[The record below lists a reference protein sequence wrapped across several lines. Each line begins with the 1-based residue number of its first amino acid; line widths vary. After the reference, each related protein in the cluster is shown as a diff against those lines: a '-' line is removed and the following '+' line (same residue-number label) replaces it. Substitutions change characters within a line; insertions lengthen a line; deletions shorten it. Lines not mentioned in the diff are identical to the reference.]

1 MSVMKIN
8 ACLVLLLTLGFSTE
22 FNVSIPF
29 PELYTSIQSDVLLP
43 CYFPVTNPKD
53 GMYVLLTWKHN
64 GVELVKFKYG
74 KVQDNS
80 KLQVLETD
88 LAKGN
93 ASITLQNV
101 TIVHEGVYECIVVLA
116 PNSGGGRMHLH
127 VTGVPLV
134 SVNTP
139 LIIAG
144 HPVFLECF
152 VSGVYP
158 QNICIEWLK
167 NSHLLPPQEPPVQ
180 TQKNPNGTFRAVSH
194 YKYIASREDIGANFS
209 CRVKYGLQLQHQEE
223 TAVQSCKPAL
233 TVSPNIL
240 QKGRHTACKI
250 NGCFFSKIAMRWKK
264 GNMVLQTK
272 NCSGVH
278 ECLCIILPNNVE
290 EELSCEVDLEGYDG
304 TRVETKISIHGK
316 PGRSYIFMGVAF
328 GIFITV
334 PLGLVIVKCF
344 LWWRSAPPPPDQ
356 GTVQPL
362 H

>member
-1 MSVMKIN
+1 
-8 ACLVLLLTLGFSTE
+8 
-22 FNVSIPF
+22 
-29 PELYTSIQSDVLLP
+29 
-43 CYFPVTNPKD
+43 
-53 GMYVLLTWKHN
+53 MYVLLTWKHN
-64 GVELVKFKYG
+64 GLNLVEFKYG

-101 TIVHEGVYECIVVLA
+101 TIAHEGVYECIVVLA
-116 PNSGGGRMHLH
+116 PNSGRDRMDLH

-134 SVNTP
+134 SMNTP
-139 LIIAG
+139 LIIMG

-180 TQKNPNGTFRAVSH
+180 TQKNPNGTYGAVSH
-194 YKYIASREDIGANFS
+194 YKYSAASEDIGANFS

-223 TAVQSCKPAL
+223 ATVQGCKPAL

-240 QKGRHTACKI
+240 QKGGQNTCKI
-250 NGCFFSKIAMRWKK
+250 NGCFFSNIIMRWKK
-264 GNMVLQTK
+264 ENSVLQTK

-278 ECLCIILPNNVE
+278 ECMCIILPNNVE
-290 EELSCEVDLEGYDG
+290 EELFCEVDLEGYNG
-304 TRVETKISIHGK
+304 TRVEKKISVPGK
-316 PGRSYIFMGVAF
+316 PGHSRIFMGVAI
-328 GIFITV
+328 GMFITV
-334 PLGLVIVKCF
+334 LGLAIFKCF

-356 GTVQPL
+356 GTMQSL
-362 H
+362 L